1 VLRPARTH
9 PEVDTPDMGGM
20 LDCSHDAYDDEVDV
34 TNHVGPINKP
44 YHKMTIRELEYSV
57 RYDKQEYARTMRRRE
72 GQADY
77 QRPFGVYPNQTKN
90 VGGTSVSKKLAYNG
104 AGK

>member
-1 VLRPARTH
+1 MLWPARTH

-57 RYDKQEYARTMRRRE
+57 RYDKQEHARMMRRRE
-72 GQADY
+72 DARAREKDFCSCAQPLPLHKRTPCSY
-77 QRPFGVYPNQTKN
+77 TNT
-90 VGGTSVSKKLAYNG
+90 
-104 AGK
+104 